1 MLSYFVSPDG
11 VVWITHGTADPIPR
25 VQIPVRAFV
34 ISVIIMLNANT
45 YVTRQKGIGGTIRN
59 RYEDFYVEE
68 IPEVIPDGEGPNV
81 YIWIEKLGRTTLD
94 VVLDIARDLHISRKR
109 MGFAGMKDKKAI
121 TRQWICIA
129 NMDSEEQ
136 FRQVESLDIYKTD
149 FLKVVRG
156 RKKLRMGQLKGN
168 KFKILIKDLDD
179 IEKSADVA
187 NEVLKELEVTGV
199 PNYFGWQRFGKPR
212 TITHL
217 VGEALVENDLEKAVN
232 TYIGNPQ
239 SDEGE
244 DNRMARQAYDDGNLE
259 EALNLM
265 GKSMRYE
272 KMMVKEL
279 IRDSKK
285 GELTDKSYMNALH
298 ALPKPLQRMFV
309 HAYQSYLFNEAVS
322 NRVEM
327 GINTYIEGDIV
338 IDAEEHIVRD
348 KTPEEIQEMI
358 DNFEASPTCPLFGT
372 KVPFAGG
379 AVGEMEENILK
390 HYNITKADFE
400 VPKMPRLGSHG
411 LRRSMRFQVW
421 DASATPT
428 DEGVLCEFSINK
440 GSYATA
446 VLREVMKKEVV

>member
-1 MLSYFVSPDG
+1 
-11 VVWITHGTADPIPR
+11 
-25 VQIPVRAFV
+25 
-34 ISVIIMLNANT
+34 MLNANA
-45 YVTRQKGIGGTIRN
+45 YVTSEKGIGGTIRN

-68 IPEVIPDGEGPNV
+68 IPEVIPNGEGPNV

-94 VVLDIARDLHISRKR
+94 VVLDIARDLHIDRKR
-109 MGFAGMKDKKAI
+109 MGFAGMKDKKAL

-136 FRQVESLDIYKTD
+136 FQQVKALEGTIYKTD

-168 KFKILIKDLDD
+168 KFRILIKDLDD
-179 IEKSADVA
+179 IEESAEIA
-187 NEVLKELEVTGV
+187 NDVLKQLEVTGV

-212 TITHL
+212 TNTHL
-217 VGEALVENDLEKAVN
+217 VGEALINNDLAEAVRR
-232 TYIGNPQ
+232 YIGNPSEEESKENQ
-239 SDEGE
+239 L
-244 DNRMARQAYDDGNLE
+244 ARQAYDDGNLE
-259 EALNLM
+259 ESLELM
-265 GKSMRYE
+265 GKGMRYE
-272 KMMVKEL
+272 KMMIREL

-322 NRVEM
+322 NRVSM
-327 GINTYIEGDIV
+327 GINKYIEGDIV
-338 IDAEEHIVRD
+338 IDPEERIVRD
-348 KTPEEIQEMI
+348 KTPEEFQELI
-358 DNFEASPTCPLFGT
+358 DSFQANPTCPLYGT
-372 KVPFAGG
+372 KVPYAGG
-379 AVGEMEENILK
+379 EVGKMEEEVLSK
-390 HYNITKADFE
+390 YDLTKQDFE

-421 DASATPT
+421 DASAVPQ

-446 VLREVMKKEVV
+446 VLREIMKKDVV